1 MFIYLHTTG
10 GFYMKIQLSEHF
22 TYKKL
27 LRFVL
32 PSIVMMIFTSI
43 YGVVDGLFVSN
54 YVGKTAFAA
63 VNLIMPFLMAI
74 SALGF
79 MIGTGGSAIVAKT
92 LGEGKKEQAN
102 EYFSM
107 LVYLTLIGG
116 IVLSALGILFSPLIA
131 RGLGADGALLT
142 NCVLYARITLLS
154 MPAFM
159 LQNVFQ
165 SFFVTAEKP
174 KLGLGVIVIAG
185 VTNMVL
191 DFLLVGVFQI
201 GLAGAAFATVTSE
214 CIGGL
219 FPILYFA
226 RRNSSLL
233 KLGRTHFNGKIFL
246 CACGN
251 GSSELMTNLS
261 SSIVNSLYNIQLM
274 NLAGENGVAAFGT
287 IMYVNFIFI
296 AIFLG
301 YSIGSA
307 PLVSYHY
314 GADNHDELKN
324 LFQKSLRLIG
334 IWGLMLF
341 ILAQLIARPL
351 AAIFVGYDADLFS
364 MTQNGFRIYCIA
376 YLINGFNIYGSSFFT
391 ALNNGLISAAIS
403 FLRTLVFQLAAVL
416 LLPLLLGINGIWSA
430 VAVAELLTL
439 GLTVTFFV
447 RNRKKYHYA

>member
-1 MFIYLHTTG
+1 
-10 GFYMKIQLSEHF
+10 MKIQLSEHF

-214 CIGGL
+214 CGL

-314 GADNHDELKN
+314 GAGNHDELKN

>member
-1 MFIYLHTTG
+1 MQ
-10 GFYMKIQLSEHF
+10 IQLSEHF

-92 LGEGKKEQAN
+92 LGEGKKKQAN

-226 RRNSSLL
+226 RKNSSLL

-314 GADNHDELKN
+314 GAGNHDELKN

-416 LLPLLLGINGIWSA
+416 LLPLLLDINGIWSA

>member
-1 MFIYLHTTG
+1 MQ
-10 GFYMKIQLSEHF
+10 IQLSEHF

-314 GADNHDELKN
+314 GAGNHDELKN

-416 LLPLLLGINGIWSA
+416 LLPLLLDINGIWSA

>member
-1 MFIYLHTTG
+1 
-10 GFYMKIQLSEHF
+10 MKIQLSEHF

-107 LVYLTLIGG
+107 LVYITLIGG

-226 RRNSSLL
+226 RKNSSLL
-233 KLGRTHFNGKIFL
+233 KLGRTHFNGQIFL

-314 GADNHDELKN
+314 GASNHDELKN

-416 LLPLLLGINGIWSA
+416 LLPLLLDINGIWSA

>member
-10 GFYMKIQLSEHF
+10 GFYMQIQLSEHF

-92 LGEGKKEQAN
+92 LGEGKKKQAN

-201 GLAGAAFATVTSE
+201 GLAGAPFATVTSE

-226 RRNSSLL
+226 RKNSSLL

-314 GADNHDELKN
+314 GAGNHDELKN

>member
-1 MFIYLHTTG
+1 MQ
-10 GFYMKIQLSEHF
+10 IQLSEHF

-92 LGEGKKEQAN
+92 LGEGKKKQAN

-233 KLGRTHFNGKIFL
+233 KLGRTHFNGEIFL

-314 GADNHDELKN
+314 GAGNHDELKN

>member
-1 MFIYLHTTG
+1 MQ
-10 GFYMKIQLSEHF
+10 IQLSEHF

-92 LGEGKKEQAN
+92 LGEDKKEQAN

-107 LVYLTLIGG
+107 LVYITLIGG

-219 FPILYFA
+219 FPLLYFA
-226 RRNSSLL
+226 RKNSSLL

-314 GADNHDELKN
+314 GAGNHDELKN

>member
-1 MFIYLHTTG
+1 MQ
-10 GFYMKIQLSEHF
+10 IQLSEHF

-92 LGEGKKEQAN
+92 LGEGKKKQAN

-226 RRNSSLL
+226 RKNSSLL
-233 KLGRTHFNGKIFL
+233 KLGRTHFNGQIFL

-314 GADNHDELKN
+314 GASNHDELKN

-416 LLPLLLGINGIWSA
+416 LLPLLLDINGIWSA

-447 RNRKKYHYA
+447 RSRKKYHYA

>member
-1 MFIYLHTTG
+1 
-10 GFYMKIQLSEHF
+10 MKIQLSEHF

-314 GADNHDELKN
+314 GAGNHGELKN

>member
-10 GFYMKIQLSEHF
+10 GFYMQIQLSEHF

-314 GADNHDELKN
+314 GASNHDELKN